1 MLSESSGS
9 PLAHVVLL
17 TVGVAFTGV
26 GIWSAITSE
35 RLLNRGKTAKG
46 TITRLD
52 WVPSTTNAGGSYF
65 PEFSFMAGDG
75 STHAVR
81 SHDGTC
87 PCPFKEGQSVVIL
100 YDPDDPS
107 KAKIDTFGQMWLG
120 ALLFGIIGPLLL
132 LCDLLYWLATSS

>member
-1 MLSESSGS
+1 MFSESSSS

-17 TVGVAFTGV
+17 TVGFAFTGV
-26 GIWSAITSE
+26 GLWSGITSE
-35 RLLNRGKTAKG
+35 RLLKHGKTANGK
-46 TITRLD
+46 ITRLD

-65 PEFSFMAGDG
+65 PEFSFTARDG
-75 STHAVR
+75 STHDVR

-107 KAKIDTFGQMWLG
+107 KAKIDTFGQMWLA

-132 LCDLLYWLATSS
+132 VCDFLYWLAASH